1 MNVAHSCS
9 ALALLVIPLFLVTAC
24 GDDPPSKGGE
34 GAVCASDG
42 ECKDGF
48 ACNETVVTY
57 AWINSSCEG
66 DTVCSNG
73 LNCVEV
79 GGSDVCQAPTPGSNE
94 AGYLEDCATV
104 GCVSPFVCDV
114 VELPPS
120 CSEDEDGTMVCADP
134 AYSHTCA
141 GAPGEVAEK
150 LSQCEPTIP
159 GAVGE
164 SCEGNDDCAASLRCS
179 AAQTVTV
186 SGYLEPC
193 GSEGVVCG
201 EALLC
206 NGESSAVCLAQPPPE
221 GLAGWYEPC
230 SSDSH
235 CMAGLF
241 CEDFSVPGQDASQ
254 VCLHQDIGPR
264 EVRHCE
270 MVPGDGKLGTV
281 CYSDSDCIS
290 LTCLSS
296 EYGPPFCSRACETV
310 EEPCPAGPDATES
323 ESLCLSF
330 SELPDPNAP
339 PFIGDL
345 ETFCVPRCSLD
356 VQDCI
361 DQNPNWE
368 ACEPPRY
375 LGDPLYP
382 NLGSNYRVCQAP
394 SFQGKDPVDP
404 LTCSW
409 EKTIGSFA
417 NEANI
422 CRKYCSYLETCKE
435 ISMPANGLDCCEWG
449 CFNRMVLDGALNDP
463 WYDEAKCYIET
474 HFAYPDV
481 GQQNSCNQPPQQCA
495 GDPADPTP
503 PAAAGAGG

>member
-1 MNVAHSCS
+1 MAHSRS
-9 ALALLVIPLFLVTAC
+9 SLPLLALSAVLLVAC
-24 GDDPPSKGGE
+24 GDDTSSKGGQ
-34 GAVCASDG
+34 GANCSADS
-42 ECKDGF
+42 ECRDGF
-48 ACNETVVTY
+48 SCVETVK
-57 AWINSSCEG
+57 
-66 DTVCSNG
+66 
-73 LNCVEV
+73 
-79 GGSDVCQAPTPGSNE
+79 
-94 AGYLEDCATV
+94 
-104 GCVSPFVCDV
+104 
-114 VELPPS
+114 
-120 CSEDEDGTMVCADP
+120 
-134 AYSHTCA
+134 
-141 GAPGEVAEK
+141 GAQK
-150 LSQCEPTIP
+150 LSQCEPSDLGT
-159 GAVGE
+159 VGDP
-164 SCEGNDDCAASLRCS
+164 CVTGDDCAPSLRCS
-179 AAQTVTV
+179 EPETITVA
-186 SGYLEPC
+186 GYLEPC
-193 GSEGVVCG
+193 AAEDVICG
-201 EALLC
+201 AALLC
-206 NGESSAVCLAQPPPE
+206 GGEIEGVCLAQPPPE

-230 SSDSH
+230 SADSE
-235 CMAGLF
+235 CMPGLF
-241 CEDFSVPGQDASQ
+241 CEDFQVPGQESSTA
-254 VCLHQDIGPR
+254 CLHEDIGTR
-264 EVRHCE
+264 DVSTCE
-270 MVPGDGKLGTV
+270 LIPGEGKLGTV

-345 ETFCVPRCSLD
+345 KTFCVPRCSLD

-368 ACEPPRY
+368 VCEAPRY

-409 EKTIGSFA
+409 EKTIGNFA

-449 CFNRMVLDGALNDP
+449 CFNRMVLDGEVNDP

-481 GQQNSCNQPPQQCA
+481 GQQNSCNQPPQQCN

-503 PAAAGAGG
+503 PAATGAGG